1 MQTLHSVRGVSD
13 MLSEGYENMLALIQN
28 RIEIYGLNIDN
39 YNIHS
44 LANDIAKIDTIV
56 RNVDTMVVCSSDRML
71 GPVGVTFV
79 GGIKR
84 AFNDDVFST
93 REQRQA
99 VCNDT
104 DVHMTTHIA
113 STKYPEYW
121 VCNAFIQYVWVDSKE
136 GNTTYASELSQLVGM
151 LLGLNVVIN

>member
-1 MQTLHSVRGVSD
+1 MQTLHAVRGVSD
-13 MLSEGYENMLALIQN
+13 TLSEGYDNMLALIQN
-28 RIEIYGLNIDN
+28 RIDIFDMTVDS
-39 YNIHS
+39 YNVHS
-44 LANDIAKIDTIV
+44 LANDIAKIAAIV
-56 RNVDTMVVCSSDRML
+56 RNIDTMVVCSSDRML
-71 GPVGVTFV
+71 GPVGVALV

-136 GNTTYASELSQLVGM
+136 VNTTYASELSQLVGM

>member
-1 MQTLHSVRGVSD
+1 MTINEFL
-13 MLSEGYENMLALIQN
+13 EGDNFVILPELKKL
-28 RIEIYGLNIDN
+28 GIDAEVITE
-39 YNIHS
+39 Y
-44 LANDIAKIDTIV
+44 T
-56 RNVDTMVVCSSDRML
+56 
-71 GPVGVTFV
+71 
-79 GGIKR
+79 
-84 AFNDDVFST
+84 
-93 REQRQA
+93 A

-136 GNTTYASELSQLVGM
+136 VNTTYASELSQLVGM

>member
-13 MLSEGYENMLALIQN
+13 MLSEGYENMLALLQN

-93 REQRQA
+93 IDQRQVVRDDA
-99 VCNDT
+99 DIY
-104 DVHMTTHIA
+104 MTSH
-113 STKYPEYW
+113 
-121 VCNAFIQYVWVDSKE
+121 VV
-136 GNTTYASELSQLVGM
+136 SER
-151 LLGLNVVIN
+151 